1 MREIPR
7 RAKGSSYIMK
17 KPRKRKYKRKEQTWN
32 EETWAATAEEWEP
45 ALPLPLPLPL
55 PLALTFLM

>member
-1 MREIPR
+1 
-7 RAKGSSYIMK
+7 MK

-55 PLALTFLM
+55 PVPLALTFLM